1 MAKGGKSAI
10 IIHMEVKVDRKAALK
25 KVKTLVLPHRGEVD
39 AFRAKLER
47 AFKTDFLPNRVDLVE
62 RKVGGTRCDILTPEL
77 LAAGRVMLYVH
88 GGSFVGGSCA
98 SWRSFCAT
106 LAHASSSKLIVPEF
120 RLAPS
125 HPFPC
130 SLEDVENVFR
140 EAAAED
146 GIKELAVAADGSG
159 SSLACALLLRMK
171 KEERL
176 AVKKLLLLS
185 PWLDLS
191 PQAFGGRKIKDEVL
205 TADNMKR
212 AAELYTYSS
221 NLENPLVSP
230 LKASDEQLSSFP
242 ETYVQCGGKEALLA
256 QSRAFCER
264 LVSLGVRAQLDVFPG
279 MMFSFQLA
287 DEFLT
292 EAHEALERIGQ
303 HFSERRGDSA
313 DDIDERK
320 RLMRENNIAP
330 SS

>member
-1 MAKGGKSAI
+1 
-10 IIHMEVKVDRKAALK
+10 MEIKVDRKAALK
-25 KVKTLVLPHRGEVD
+25 KIRYLVLPHKGEVD
-39 AFRAKLER
+39 AFRSKLER

-62 RKVGGTRCDILTPEL
+62 RKVGGIRCDIITPEL
-77 LAAGRVMLYVH
+77 LAAGRTILYIH

-106 LAHASSSKLIVPEF
+106 LAHASSSRLVVPEF

-130 SLEDVENVFR
+130 SVEDIESVFR
-140 EAAAED
+140 QTESE
-146 GIKELAVAADGSG
+146 GSVKELALAADGSG
-159 SSLACALLLRMK
+159 ASLACALLLRMK

-176 AVKKLLLLS
+176 AIKKLVLLS

-205 TADNMKR
+205 TADDMKR

-221 NLENPLVSP
+221 NLSNPLVSP
-230 LKASDEQLSSFP
+230 LKASNEELSSFP
-242 ETYVQCGGKEALLA
+242 ETYVQCGDKEALLTS
-256 QSRAFCER
+256 SRYFCER
-264 LVSLGVRAQLDVFPG
+264 LSSVGVKAVLNVFPG

-303 HFSERRGDSA
+303 SFSERQGDTA

-330 SS
+330 TS